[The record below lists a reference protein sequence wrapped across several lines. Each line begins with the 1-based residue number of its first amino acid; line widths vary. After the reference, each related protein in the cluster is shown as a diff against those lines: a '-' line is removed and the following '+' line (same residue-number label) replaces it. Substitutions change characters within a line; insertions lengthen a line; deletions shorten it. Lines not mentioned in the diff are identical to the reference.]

1 MSFIDFEDVSF
12 AYAPVEGDLDAQGN
26 HIIPPV
32 LFDHFTAS
40 LPSSFVSIVGP
51 NACGK
56 STLMLLAS
64 GRLKP
69 LKGRVKLFGTDMAH
83 VHDEKERNFISSFIY
98 QNMEFEQEETVEY
111 LLHHV
116 WESGSYA
123 ANNDHLLKEAVKV
136 FELENILSRKLNG
149 LSKGEIQR
157 TLLAF
162 SVLYGSKSLFMDE
175 PMFAL
180 EQRQKESSLDFLKDY
195 SRKNNIP
202 VYISMHELEL
212 SRKYAD
218 NVLLIYPNKDMT
230 FGNPDEVLI
239 PEDLEKAY
247 GIPAALLKDSEY
259 LTRKN
264 FSELSEQAAGKSV

>member
-1 MSFIDFEDVSF
+1 MSFIDFEDVTF
-12 AYAPVEGDLDAQGN
+12 AYTPVEGDLDAEGKQ
-26 HIIPPV
+26 IIPPV

-69 LKGRVKLFGTDMAH
+69 LRGTIRLFGKDLSTI
-83 VHDEKERNFISSFIY
+83 HDENEKNLLSSFIY
-98 QNMEFEQEETVEY
+98 QNMEFEQDEKLAD
-111 LLHHV
+111 LLMQVYEAGGHAQK
-116 WESGSYA
+116 SGDFYKDIIS
-123 ANNDHLLKEAVKV
+123 V
-136 FELENILSRKLNG
+136 FELGSITARKLNG

-162 SVLYGSKSLFMDE
+162 SVLYGSKSIFMDE
-175 PMFAL
+175 PMFAM
-180 EQRQKESSLDFLKDY
+180 EQKQKESCLDFLKHY
-195 SRKNNIP
+195 SKEKGIP

-212 SRKYAD
+212 SRKYAQD
-218 NVLLIYPNKDMT
+218 VLLIYPNRDMT
-230 FGNPDEVLI
+230 FGSPDEVLV

-247 GIPAALLKDSEY
+247 GIPAALLKDSEN

-264 FSELSEQAAGKSV
+264 LKELSEQAVQNT